1 MILNNVYRVGD
12 EKAGNISI
20 SEGRITDGTANRADD
35 LQLVFNNAIAF
46 PGLINSHDHLDFN
59 LFPQLGDRTH
69 NNYTEWGNYIH
80 QKYKREITAVLNIPI
95 ALRTQWGLYKNLLCG
110 VTTVVNHGDKLSI
123 NNSPITVIDN
133 CQSLH
138 SVHFEKKWKRR
149 LNNPLKRNTT
159 VVIHTGEGTDTAAGE
174 EIDQLLHWNL
184 LNRKL
189 IGIHGVAMTPNQ
201 AKHFNALVWCPQS
214 NYFLL
219 GTTAPIHR
227 LKENVPILFG
237 TDSTLTGHWSIWE
250 HIRQA
255 RKTGYLTDNELYLN
269 LTHNPA
275 TAWEINGGSVA
286 PGHDADVVVARVKDE
301 GSNMDGLLSLNPAD
315 ILLVVDKGKIRLF
328 DETLYS
334 QLSNMPKDNFSKIKI
349 DGAYKYVYGDLP
361 GLMKSIQQFY
371 PDAQFPVTCACKT

>member
-59 LFPQLGDRTH
+59 LFPQLGNRIYH
-69 NNYTEWGNYIH
+69 NYTEWGNYIH
-80 QKYKREITAVLNIPI
+80 QKYPKEIAAVLRIPI
-95 ALRTQWGLYKNLLCG
+95 ALRTQWGLYKNLLGG
-110 VTTVVNHGDKLSI
+110 VTTVVNHGDKLHI
-123 NNSPITVIDN
+123 HNPPITIIDN

-138 SVHFEKKWKRR
+138 SVRFEKTWKRR
-149 LNNPLKRNTT
+149 LNNPLKKNIPA
-159 VVIHTGEGTDTAAGE
+159 VIHTGEGTDVAAGE
-174 EIDQLLHWNL
+174 EIDELLRWNL
-184 LNRKL
+184 LNREL
-189 IGIHGVAMTPNQ
+189 IGIHGVAMTPKQ
-201 AKHFNALVWCPQS
+201 AKQFKALVWCPQS

-227 LKENVPILFG
+227 LKENVSILFG

-255 RKTGYLTDNELYLN
+255 RKTGYLTDEELYLN
-269 LTHNPA
+269 LTRIPA
-275 TAWEINGGSVA
+275 TAWGINGGDIT
-286 PGHDADVVVARVKDE
+286 PGHDADLVVARLKDE
-301 GSNMDGLLSLNPAD
+301 HNHMDNLLTLNPAD

-328 DETLYS
+328 DEALYS
-334 QLSNMPKDNFSKIKI
+334 QLSDLPRHHFSKIKI
-349 DGAYKYVYGDLP
+349 DGAFKYVYGDLP
-361 GLMKSIQQFY
+361 GLMKNIRQFY
-371 PDAQFPVTCACKT
+371 PDAQFPVTCTC